1 MALKFFLPCVSSAD
15 SVAGVK
21 TLMESPPEDF
31 VGVGLSELTRKG
43 AGWEAAR
50 H

>member
-1 MALKFFLPCVSSAD
+1 M
-15 SVAGVK
+15 AGVK
-21 TLMESPPEDF
+21 MLMESPPEDF
-31 VGVGLSELTRKG
+31 IGVGLSELMRKG